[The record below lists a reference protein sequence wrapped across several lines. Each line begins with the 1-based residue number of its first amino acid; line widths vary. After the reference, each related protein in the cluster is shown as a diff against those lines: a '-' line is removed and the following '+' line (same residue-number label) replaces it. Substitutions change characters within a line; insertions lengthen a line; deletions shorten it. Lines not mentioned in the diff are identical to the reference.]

1 MNRVV
6 RVVAG
11 LAGVVGVVLGVK
23 QVMSGVH
30 ELSDGSPATQP
41 QQLGETYASAEGGY
55 THRIPRGWEVK
66 PAQPPMLIKIVA
78 PKESGY
84 VSSMIVTSEP
94 FEGSLRQYVD
104 ANIKSLRA
112 TGPDAKIVTD
122 SEFTTDAKASA
133 YKVQLSN
140 KMKDL
145 ELAQTMYFFD
155 GPSSRKIIVTCT
167 ATAKQ
172 GPELASLF
180 DESMKTFA
188 LSRP

>member
-1 MNRVV
+1 MNRLV

-11 LAGVVGVVLGVK
+11 LVGLVVVVLGVR
-23 QVMSGVH
+23 QFLSGVRDMSG
-30 ELSDGSPATQP
+30 SSPATQP
-41 QQLGETYASAEGGY
+41 QKLGETYASAEGGY
-55 THRIPRGWEVK
+55 THRIPQGWQVK
-66 PAQPPMLIKIVA
+66 PAQSPILIKIVA

-84 VSSMIVTSEP
+84 VSNMIATSEP

-112 TGPDAKIVTD
+112 TGPDAKIVND

-155 GPSSRKIIVTCT
+155 GPSSRKVIVTCT
-167 ATAKQ
+167 ASAKQ

-180 DESMKTFA
+180 DESMKTF
-188 LSRP
+188 RHDP